1 MVNNKKGAA
10 LITAL
15 FVVLLGVT
23 LGTIFV
29 FRAST
34 DLTIAFNHKKSVQS
48 LYTAATGIERAL
60 WGLKV
65 GNNGPTWRP
74 ANFSGSLSGG
84 SYNFSITDHSINQ
97 IEIISTGNIGASTK
111 TIRQR
116 SLKIDTTYLNS
127 LVSKGDI
134 SLTGAQTSF
143 LFWTWNSYL
152 NINGPVT
159 TEGSINIGINT
170 TINGTQTE
178 GAVVNMPDYPNVGVD
193 VDGDGNVNERDDF
206 IGYYTGWTDG
216 GGTYHDGIVPNDG
229 NHRYIGD
236 QDFNPSAASGL
247 ADKDIIFVGDGGVG
261 SPGNANILINAGWWG
276 GGAKDLT
283 VVATGDINITIPA
296 NGSDDRLT
304 LIAWEDTNIPLDLG
318 SWHDVNL
325 IMYANEN
332 VDIKF
337 GGAIN
342 GTIVAGGDINIDT
355 VLGIPS
361 NIDDRIITYDPRIEI
376 DLPLGLLLPP
386 PSASYYIGSQVYWGE
401 I

>member
-1 MVNNKKGAA
+1 MVNDKKGAA
-10 LITAL
+10 LIAAL

-34 DLTIAFNHKKSVQS
+34 DITIAFNHKKSVQS
-48 LYTAATGIERAL
+48 LYAAAAGIEKAL
-60 WGLKV
+60 WELKV
-65 GNNGPTWRP
+65 GNRGPTWRP

-84 SYNFSITDHSINQ
+84 SYNFSITDHSGSE

-111 TIRQR
+111 TIQQR
-116 SLKIDTTYLNS
+116 SLKIDVFYLNS
-127 LVSKGDI
+127 LVSNGDI

-143 LFWTWNSYL
+143 FFWTWNSYL

-159 TEGSINIGINT
+159 TAGSINIGTNT

-178 GAVVNMPDYPNVGVD
+178 GATVNMPGYPNVGVD
-193 VDGDGNVNERDDF
+193 VDGDGDVDARDDF

-216 GGTYHDGIVPNDG
+216 GGTYHNGIVPNDG
-229 NHRYIGD
+229 NHRYTGD
-236 QDFNPSAASGL
+236 QNFNPGTGHGL
-247 ADKDIIFVGDGGVG
+247 DDKDIIFVGDGGVG
-261 SPGNANILINAGWWG
+261 DSGDVNILINAGWWG

-283 VVATGDINITIPA
+283 VVATGDINISLPA
-296 NGSDDRLT
+296 NGSDDRCT
-304 LIAWEDTNIPLDLG
+304 LISWQDTNIPLDLG
-318 SWHDVNL
+318 SWQDVNL
-325 IMYANEN
+325 IIYANQN
-332 VDIKF
+332 VDIKY

-342 GTIVAGGDINIDT
+342 GTIVAGGDLNIDT

-361 NIDDRIITYDPRIEI
+361 NIDDRIITYDSRIET

-386 PSASYYIGSQVYWGE
+386 PSASYYIGAQVYWSE